1 MQESQ
6 TIPAVSFWFFRE
18 KEGTMME
25 RNLLK
30 DQFAPKLIKIG
41 SCDTIE
47 NFWKIYQHITKPSEC
62 RGCDFQVFKEGI
74 EPMWEDPHNKEGGA
88 FSFLIAREG
97 SSVFWDELV
106 IAFCG
111 GVIPFYEEINGV
123 SISTRKPLIQVQIWF
138 KRCDQALIDT
148 MKKEIG
154 SFFMIPEETNIK
166 IRIFKKK
173 KVMKIQEFE
182 YK

>member
-6 TIPAVSFWFFRE
+6 TIPAVSFWFFKE
-18 KEGTMME
+18 KEGTIME

-41 SCDTIE
+41 SCDSLQ
-47 NFWKIYQHITKPSEC
+47 NFWKIYQHIKKPSEC
-62 RGCDFQVFKEGI
+62 KGCDFQVFKDGI

-97 SSVFWDELV
+97 SSVFWDEV
-106 IAFCG
+106 VMAFCG
-111 GVIPFYEEINGV
+111 GVIPFYEEINGI

-138 KRCDQALIDT
+138 RRYDKALVDE

-154 SFFMIPEETNIK
+154 SFFMIPEDTAIK
-166 IRIFKKK
+166 VRMFKKK
-173 KVMKIQEFE
+173 KVMKLQRME
-182 YK
+182 